1 MSSATN
7 RSRQEIRSRI
17 EALLNILLLP
27 EFIDSGLS
35 YAELATKIQ
44 ISERSIRNYIKELI
58 QFSILEYTND
68 GKIKINSNLKAKFS
82 SNTGHI
88 SIDLLSKQEHNLFSP
103 SFKDK
108 SIEEFILSIENN
120 IPPETDWTQKFLS
133 LTNDEK
139 QLASIEKFLKKI
151 ESPLLNWRTIV
162 EKIKI
167 LDPHSLKDPSGRT
180 ILHGNKLIISQP
192 KLILDTKKN
201 YQLAGVTAK
210 SKAKIWWIHGV
221 ASLFPVL
228 LSTSG
233 VATAFN
239 GLKRIGKPLVINLPT
254 QRTFEYPDLPNP
266 TIEFPELLTSYG
278 DLTNIP
284 LYLAS
289 RLLATAQLYETSALL
304 MERSDTPI
312 DYLILNGSLF
322 PHGFTFP
329 AGTTTRSDTAYLSLL
344 RDVTNPF
351 TKMLK
356 LARDH
361 GTQIISFSN
370 QIYDKKF
377 SQLIFNQ
384 FNYPQ
389 LIINDSVFSSQI
401 LLDQERT
408 CLFQRIESGKPD
420 ILSKNSFEFYIN
432 IRSQIS
438 AVEFLKLNE
447 SDDIFVL
454 QDLISKIV
462 YTISEPLISK
472 QASSDQYELVSSPYF
487 DKISNPIHI
496 PFVLQE
502 SADFAE
508 RQLILIERF
517 LDQIASD
524 LEQSIQEK
532 LQKLYDDLPINR
544 DNTST
549 EGF

>member
-1 MSSATN
+1 MSTATN

-27 EFIDSGLS
+27 EFSESGLS

-58 QFSILEYTND
+58 QFSFLEYAND
-68 GKIKINSNLKAKFS
+68 SKIRINSNLKAKFS
-82 SNTGHI
+82 SNI
-88 SIDLLSKQEHNLFSP
+88 NLMSVDVLSKQENHLFSP
-103 SFKDK
+103 AFKDK
-108 SIEEFILSIENN
+108 TIEEFILSIENS
-120 IPPETDWTQKFLS
+120 IPTETDWTQKFLS

-162 EKIKI
+162 EEIKTI
-167 LDPHSLKDPSGRT
+167 NPQTLKDPSGRT
-180 ILHGNKLIISQP
+180 LLHGHKLIISQP
-192 KLILDTKKN
+192 KLVLDTKRN
-201 YQLAGVTAK
+201 YQLAGITAK

-233 VATAFN
+233 VKIAFN
-239 GLKRIGKPLVINLPT
+239 GLKRIGKPLIINLPT

-278 DLTNIP
+278 DLSNIP

-304 MERSDTPI
+304 MEKSDSPI
-312 DYLILNGSLF
+312 DYLVLNGSLF

-329 AGTTTRSDTAYLSLL
+329 AGSTTRNDSAYLSLL
-344 RDVTNPF
+344 RDVTTPF

-356 LARDH
+356 LARVH

-389 LIINDSVFSSQI
+389 LIINDAVFSSQI
-401 LLDQERT
+401 LLDQDRT
-408 CLFQRIESGKPD
+408 CLFQRVESGKPD

-438 AVEFLKLNE
+438 SVEFLKLKE
-447 SDDIFVL
+447 SDDIFTL
-454 QDLISKIV
+454 QDEISKIV

-472 QASSDQYELVSSPYF
+472 QSSSDQYELVSSPYF
-487 DKISNPIHI
+487 DKISNPVHI

-502 SADFAE
+502 SANYAE

-524 LEQSIQEK
+524 LEHSIQDK
-532 LQKLYDDLPINR
+532 LQKLYDDLPINS
-544 DNTST
+544 NTSS